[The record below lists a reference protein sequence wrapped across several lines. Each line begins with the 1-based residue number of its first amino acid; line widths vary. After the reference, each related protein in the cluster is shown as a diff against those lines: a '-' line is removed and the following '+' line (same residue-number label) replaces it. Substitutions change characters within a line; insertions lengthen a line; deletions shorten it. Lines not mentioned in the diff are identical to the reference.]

1 MFKALKKHLGA
12 EMPSLVPLDFWHW
25 LVDVEIVLPY
35 YHLVCDQELEHVSG
49 LFKFRTV
56 QQFEADLDLFLRF
69 YTPVDLP
76 DVIRHLDGAGRLPK
90 RSFLLTFDDG
100 FREIYDIVAPI
111 LYARGIPAVFFLTT
125 AFVDNSELCYQQKI
139 SLLIR
144 TLAALGDSP
153 VSRKVSQALDD
164 EGVKGPD
171 PLSRI
176 RSIGYRRRNVLDVLG
191 RLLEFDFAA
200 YAASVQPYLT
210 SEQVKGLMRQ
220 GFAIGS
226 HSIDHPL
233 YSELSLEEQLRQTH
247 ESVNW
252 LSNRFQYDCQ
262 AFAFPFRD
270 AGVSPE
276 FFQMAFADERLKVS
290 FGTSGMHRHYYPR
303 NLTRN
308 TMENTNRNATQILA
322 REFAVTLLRN
332 PPW

>member
-1 MFKALKKHLGA
+1 MFKTLKMHWGA
-12 EMPSLVPLDFWHW
+12 EISSLVPINLWHW
-25 LVDVEIVLPY
+25 LLNIELILPY
-35 YHLVCDQELEHVSG
+35 YHLVSDHELEHVSG

-56 QQFEADLDLFLRF
+56 RQFEADIELFLRF
-69 YTPVDLP
+69 YTPVSLED
-76 DVIRHLDGAGRLPK
+76 IIHHLDGTSRLPK

-100 FREIYDIVAPI
+100 FRETYDIVAPI
-111 LYARGIPAVFFLTT
+111 LYAQGIPAVFFVTT
-125 AFVDNSELCYQQKI
+125 AFVDNRELCYQQKM

-144 TLAALGDSP
+144 TLASLKDSS
-153 VSRKVSQALDD
+153 VNRKVSQLLEV
-164 EGVKGPD
+164 EGVRGSD
-171 PLSRI
+171 LASRI
-176 RSIGYRRRNVLDVLG
+176 RNVSYSQRHLLDELG
-191 RLLEFDFAA
+191 LFLKCDFAD

-210 SEQVKGLMRQ
+210 SEQINKLLMQ

-247 ESVNW
+247 ESLSW
-252 LSNRFQYDCQ
+252 LSNRFQYNCQ

-276 FFQMAFADERLKVS
+276 FFQMAFSDGRLKVS
-290 FGTSGMHRHYYPR
+290 FGTSGMHRHYFPR

-308 TMENTNRNATQILA
+308 TMENTNRNAAQILA
-322 REFAVTLLRN
+322 REFAVTLLRK